1 MTSSQGSGQAPPG
14 RDRVGA
20 LAGLASVA
28 AFLAGLR
35 PVAVAAGAVAAA
47 VGVRAAGRD
56 RRLSPRRWRST
67 SAWSAART

>member
-1 MTSSQGSGQAPPG
+1 MTAGGQDMTGSQGYGQAPPG

-35 PVAVAAGAVAAA
+35 PVAVAAGAVAA
-47 VGVRAAGRD
+47 GRAPPPTPS
-56 RRLSPRRWRST
+56 SPPR
-67 SAWSAART
+67 